1 MPQTRIAK
9 KRQRDTF
16 NYSNIESTK
25 KDFQFSKFKYNKD
38 YEFNIIKKYY
48 QAYNNEQIINIL
60 KNGQDINERLV
71 NLQLNHKFKIVT
83 CKYGI
88 YISKQL
94 QYMLESLGLE
104 TTIIYDIQKKDSLD
118 TDCIFIILFPHEVS
132 VIPIKSNYIIYQLE
146 QIQQSPWLTRKTI
159 EIIKNSIFTMDY
171 SLYNLNILSNLN
183 DEKLN
188 SKLFYQPMPIM
199 NESQK
204 NTHVKNDIL
213 FFGGLN
219 TRRQTI
225 LNRIKNEFNIKII
238 SGRFGEEIEDLIKT
252 SKIIIN
258 LHYYRDA
265 VLETARLNEV
275 IIYNK
280 IIISELG
287 ISYDYNNDLYKNNV
301 IFIENIKDDLSN
313 IGILVDKLRYYMD
326 SNNYTN
332 FIQLSNNDTFVKKL
346 FDDSIYYLK
355 KNLQIINNDIYY

>member
-1 MPQTRIAK
+1 
-9 KRQRDTF
+9 
-16 NYSNIESTK
+16 
-25 KDFQFSKFKYNKD
+25 
-38 YEFNIIKKYY
+38 
-48 QAYNNEQIINIL
+48 
-60 KNGQDINERLV
+60 
-71 NLQLNHKFKIVT
+71 
-83 CKYGI
+83 
-88 YISKQL
+88 
-94 QYMLESLGLE
+94 
-104 TTIIYDIQKKDSLD
+104 LD
-118 TDCIFIILFPHEVS
+118 TDCIFIILFPHQVS

-199 NESQK
+199 NETQK
-204 NTHVKNDIL
+204 NTNVKNDIL

-219 TRRQTI
+219 TRRQAI

-258 LHYYRDA
+258 LHYYPDA

-313 IGILVDKLRYYMD
+313 IGILIDKLRYYLD
-326 SNNYTN
+326 SNN
-332 FIQLSNNDTFVKKL
+332 FIQQTNNDTFVKKL
-346 FDDSIYYLK
+346 FDDSMYYLK
-355 KNLQIINNDIYY
+355 KNLQIIKKNNDVY